1 MKPVTVD
8 ILRAHLPVASLTA
21 MGAEAVVCTAQLVLP
36 VPERFFV
43 SMLFRL
49 FAIAVIIGGVIA
61 VREFAQAA
69 FRFAI
74 ERRHASPARQSML
87 SAWPARTVAVASD
100 CPRRWLV
107 ILHLR
112 LTGTPFVLPGH

>member
-8 ILRAHLPVASLTA
+8 ILRAHLLAASLTA
-21 MGAEAVVCTAQLVLP
+21 MGAGAVVCAALVLP
-36 VPERFFV
+36 VQQSGFG
-43 SMLFRL
+43 SMSVRL
-49 FAIAVIIGGVIA
+49 CAIAVIIGGVIA

-69 FRFAI
+69 FKFAI
-74 ERRHASPARQSML
+74 ERRYALRARQSTL
-87 SAWPARTVAVASD
+87 PAWPTSAVAVASD

-107 ILHLR
+107 TLHLR